1 MQGLYIDK
9 NSRSVQISPLGFCK
23 NFETGVVNDPEIT
36 GIVRVKNIGEGDA
49 IIRYNEHPDSAGM
62 YLSSGETEYIY
73 LEEGKHLNI
82 VQGTVNIMF

>member
-36 GIVRVKNIGEGDA
+36 GIVRIKNIGEDDA
-49 IIRYNEHPDSAGM
+49 IIRYDENPDSAGM
-62 YLSSGETEYIY
+62 YLSVGETEYLY

-82 VQGTVNIMF
+82 VQGTLNIMF